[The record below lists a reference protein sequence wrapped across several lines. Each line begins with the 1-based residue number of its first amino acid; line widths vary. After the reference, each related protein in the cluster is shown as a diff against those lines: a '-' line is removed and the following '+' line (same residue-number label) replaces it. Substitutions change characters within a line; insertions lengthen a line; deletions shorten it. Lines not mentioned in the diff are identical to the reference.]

1 MRKAI
6 AFLVI
11 ASMSA
16 LACGGVKGI
25 ENSGKKLG
33 DDVADSSV
41 TKDLE
46 DAGTGVGNDVADA
59 SVTKDVSDAAT
70 KTGDD
75 VSGKKDA
82 GAAPATTKPKGGG
95 KKPKGTKK

>member
-6 AFLVI
+6 ALVVI
-11 ASMSA
+11 GSMCA

-41 TKDLE
+41 TKDVE

-59 SVTKDVSDAAT
+59 SVTKDVSDGAN
-70 KTGDD
+70 KVGDD
-75 VSGKKDA
+75 TGAKKDA
-82 GAAPATTKPKGGG
+82 GTAAPATKPKGGG
-95 KKPKGTKK
+95 KKPKPKKP